1 MALGQAMIENTA
13 AQERLN
19 SALVSAD
26 ANRVIEIARD
36 YGAVG
41 WKLNGAGGRGRLG
54 DAALRPAIPPEAG
67 HDPRDRAGKPA
78 LPQHPD
84 LP

>member
-1 MALGQAMIENTA
+1 
-13 AQERLN
+13 
-19 SALVSAD
+19 
-26 ANRVIEIARD
+26 
-36 YGAVG
+36 VG